1 MTGSQQFDPAEAGV
15 GGMDPTL
22 RRDCLRLFEA
32 CLAQI
37 RSGHPPA
44 PSLLMSR
51 EWEAALVTLCDRLR
65 AEGEGGSAWMV
76 SNDELVTIQ
85 LIVAA
90 DLGEAKNGLSV
101 LRNWL
106 KGAEEVILCDPYL
119 LQFHPTRLFPDVE
132 TYAEAIADL
141 FPKSAKKV
149 DLYTNSY
156 SQKVRPAV
164 LQRLKEG
171 RNVRHFSSNHLHD
184 RFLIRDQ
191 SAGKVL
197 GTSLGGFGRKF
208 FAVVDLDP
216 ADVTDVVAELRSLCP
231 HPLFNRWVGQGRGPQ
246 SPAAFVRF
254 TRKRSRRR

>member
-1 MTGSQQFDPAEAGV
+1 MTGAAETELNDTTPGRI
-15 GGMDPTL
+15 DPTL

-37 RSGHPPA
+37 RSGLPPA

-51 EWEAALVTLCDRLR
+51 EWEFALMSLCERLR
-65 AEGEGGSAWMV
+65 ADGKGAGAQTPTK
-76 SNDELVTIQ
+76 DELVTIQ

-90 DLGEAKNGLSV
+90 NLGDARDGLHT
-101 LRNWL
+101 LRHWL
-106 KGAEEVILCDPYL
+106 KGSEEVILCDPYL
-119 LQFHPTRLFPDVE
+119 LQFTPSAMFPDVDA
-132 TYAEAIADL
+132 YAEAIADL

-164 LQRLKEG
+164 LQRLKVG
-171 RNVRHFSSNHLHD
+171 RNVRHFSSDQLHD
-184 RFLIRDQ
+184 RFLLKNL
-191 SAGKVL
+191 SEGGVL

-216 ADVTDVVAELRSLCP
+216 TDVTEVVDQLRALCP
-231 HPLFNRWVGQGRGPQ
+231 HPLFHRG
-246 SPAAFVRF
+246 
-254 TRKRSRRR
+254 

>member
-1 MTGSQQFDPAEAGV
+1 MTGAAETEVNDARPGR
-15 GGMDPTL
+15 MDPTL

-37 RSGHPPA
+37 RSGLPPA

-51 EWEAALVTLCDRLR
+51 EWEFALISLCERLR
-65 AEGEGGSAWMV
+65 ADGEGAAAQTPTE
-76 SNDELVTIQ
+76 DELVTIQ

-90 DLGEAKNGLSV
+90 NLGDARDGLHT
-101 LRNWL
+101 LRHWL
-106 KGAEEVILCDPYL
+106 KGSEEVILCDPYL
-119 LQFHPTRLFPDVE
+119 LQFSPSAMFPDVDA
-132 TYAEAIADL
+132 YAKAIADL

-156 SQKVRPAV
+156 SQMVRPAV

-171 RNVRHFSSNHLHD
+171 RNVRHFSSDQLHD
-184 RFLIRDQ
+184 RFLLRNRSQ
-191 SAGKVL
+191 GKVL

-216 ADVTDVVAELRSLCP
+216 ADVSEVVDQLRALCP
-231 HPLFNRWVGQGRGPQ
+231 NPLFHR
-246 SPAAFVRF
+246 A
-254 TRKRSRRR
+254 

>member
-1 MTGSQQFDPAEAGV
+1 MTGAEEAEPNDLGP
-15 GGMDPTL
+15 GRMDPYL

-37 RSGHPPA
+37 RSGLPPP

-51 EWEAALVTLCDRLR
+51 EWEAALMSLSERLR
-65 AEGEGGSAWMV
+65 AEGEGAWAQTPTE
-76 SNDELVTIQ
+76 DELVTIQ

-90 DLGEAKNGLSV
+90 NLGDARDGLHT
-101 LRNWL
+101 LRHWL
-106 KGAEEVILCDPYL
+106 KGSEEVILCDPYL
-119 LQFHPTRLFPDVE
+119 LQFSPSAMFPDVDA
-132 TYAEAIADL
+132 YAEGIASL
-141 FPKSAKKV
+141 FPRSAKKI

-156 SQKVRPAV
+156 SKKVRPAV

-171 RNVRHFSSNHLHD
+171 RNVRHFSSDQLHD
-184 RFLIRDQ
+184 RFLLRNR

-216 ADVTDVVAELRSLCP
+216 ADVSDVIDQLRTLCP
-231 HPLFNRWVGQGRGPQ
+231 SPLFH
-246 SPAAFVRF
+246 
-254 TRKRSRRR
+254 RR